1 MTETLV
7 SAWSQA
13 RAALEGAGIEE
24 PTFDARLLVE
34 LGAGVKRHDILTD
47 PRRELSDADVQAIAQ
62 LVARRVQRE
71 PMSHILGEKGFRSIV
86 LKVTRDVLTPRPET
100 ELLVHLAL
108 QNMAED
114 KPLRVL
120 DFGVGSGAILAAILI
135 ERPLATGVGVDISEA
150 AVLVAQSN
158 MEALEL
164 DARSEIVR
172 GDWGAG
178 VAGQFDVIVANPP
191 YIPSADIAGLMPE
204 VSVHEPR
211 LALDGGADGLDAYR
225 AIAPQIARLMAPGG
239 IAVFEFGAGQEG
251 AVRGVLAESGLKPE
265 KLYLDLSGVPRAW
278 TVRA

>member
-47 PRRELSDADVQAIAQ
+47 PRRELSDADVQAIAA

-71 PMSHILGEKGFRSIV
+71 PMSHILGEKGFRSLV

-108 QNMAED
+108 QNMPED

-135 ERPLATGVGVDISEA
+135 ERPLATGVGVDVSEA
-150 AVLVAQSN
+150 AVLLAQSN

-164 DARSEIVR
+164 DARSDVVL

-178 VAGQFDVIVANPP
+178 IEGHFDVIVSNPP
-191 YIPSADIAGLMPE
+191 YIPSGDIAGLMPE

-225 AIAPQIARLMAPGG
+225 AIAPQIPGLLAPGG
-239 IAVFEFGAGQEG
+239 LAVFEFGVGQEG
-251 AVRGVLAESGLKPE
+251 AVRAVLAGAGLKPE
-265 KLYLDLSGVPRAW
+265 QLYLDLSGKPRAW
-278 TVRA
+278 TARA